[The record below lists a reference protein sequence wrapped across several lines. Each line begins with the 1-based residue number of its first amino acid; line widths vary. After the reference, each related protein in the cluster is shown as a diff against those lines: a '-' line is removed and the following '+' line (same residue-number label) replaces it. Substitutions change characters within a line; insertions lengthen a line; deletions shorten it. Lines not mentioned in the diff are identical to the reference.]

1 MAAFFRRAVGEGLD
15 KAGASAAK
23 AALKAKIAPLC
34 SYAEGEL
41 TEKDLYDLG
50 TDQLF
55 SASMEELGA
64 GECMA

>member
-1 MAAFFRRAVGEGLD
+1 MAAFFRRACGEGLD
-15 KAGASAAK
+15 KAGISAAK

-41 TEKDLYDLG
+41 KESDLYDLG
-50 TDQLF
+50 TDKLF
-55 SASMEELGA
+55 SASMEELGV

>member
-1 MAAFFRRAVGEGLD
+1 VPGEG
-15 KAGASAAK
+15 KAAK

-41 TEKDLYDLG
+41 KESDLYDLG
-50 TDQLF
+50 TDKLF
-55 SASMEELGA
+55 SASMEELGV